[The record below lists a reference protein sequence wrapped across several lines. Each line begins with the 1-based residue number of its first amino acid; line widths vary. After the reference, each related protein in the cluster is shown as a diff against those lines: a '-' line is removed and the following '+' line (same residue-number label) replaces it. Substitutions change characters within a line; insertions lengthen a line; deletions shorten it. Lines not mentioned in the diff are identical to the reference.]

1 MKNKLLFTTALVAAA
16 FVAGNTNA
24 ADYLVKDGDS
34 LSQSIVD
41 EKIGSNYIKPDSRVF
56 FTGEKANVTLLDD
69 VTMNAFTNMAAPTTL
84 TGGKTL
90 TIQGYLTAGAKGSDL
105 SGIKLVMDKGKVYNS
120 SGSSV
125 EEGELVLANDLK
137 VGYVEFKDGTGIWL
151 HTGEDYDEDT
161 KVLTIA
167 DGKTVTFGEGKTYV
181 KGGDAETNEIN
192 ITGNGKVKNDGILV
206 LAKDTIL
213 DTDLENNGRIAL
225 SGKDTTLT
233 ANKKLS
239 FDGTYEPGKFVGIS
253 SADVTEINGGDG
265 SEGKLI
271 LNNGIDLKNGAGVWV
286 GSLEINGGE
295 VSLDGIMAEP
305 NPSQDEWRAGS
316 MLGANDAITV
326 NGATVN
332 VGEYGQFSAGSGG
345 LTFTDSTINM
355 NGSDEGPALL
365 RAWDNGKLVIGADEG
380 SSVLNVDGAATIAAN
395 ETEISGTTINL
406 NHDLKV
412 VNEDNGEEAG
422 ALTLGEGNKIVTKVF
437 DAENSANIIGDVTL
451 ASEVEVEAKFAA
463 GIDSFDTSKFLEG
476 AEGRDE
482 KLKFADNNALFT
494 YDAENGKYEKKNGA
508 ELAATTG
515 ATASQATALLAVT
528 SGAES
533 DNANFDKA
541 AEAINDMFQT
551 QGGERAALEEVD
563 AMGADTAPV
572 VRTTQTNI
580 ANQVFSAVASQLS
593 GGSVASTSEGASSGD
608 AFSGVKTWI
617 RTLFNHGK
625 HDSTSKTNGFD
636 SDTYG
641 VAFGADKQID
651 AKTKVGV
658 GYAYNQTDI
667 DSHRRDI
674 DVDTHTAILYGE
686 YKPSNWFVNGIATYN
701 WSEYDEKKNVAGA
714 NADGK
719 YDVDTIGLQAMTGY
733 DMQVNGF
740 NLTPE
745 AGLRYVRI
753 DQDGYTDNLGT
764 KVGSNISDILTG
776 VVGVKASKDFAL
788 DNGMNIRPEARLAA
802 TYDLMDDDN
811 NAAVTLANG
820 QGYVVDGEDLDR
832 FGIEA
837 GLGLAADVSDN
848 WEVSAGYEGHYRS
861 DYTDHTGML
870 NAKYKF

>member
-1 MKNKLLFTTALVAAA
+1 MKNKLLFTTALVAAT
-16 FVAGNTNA
+16 FVAGSVKA
-24 ADYLVKDGDS
+24 EDYLVKDGDT
-34 LSQSIVD
+34 LSQAIVD
-41 EKIGSNYIKPDSRVF
+41 EKIQTNYTKPDSRVF
-56 FTGEKANVTLLDD
+56 FSGDKANVTLLDD

-105 SGIKLVMDKGKVYNS
+105 SDIKLVMEKGKVYNS
-120 SGSSV
+120 SNQEA
-125 EEGELVLANDLK
+125 EEGELVLANNLK
-137 VGYVEFKDGTGIWL
+137 VGDVEFKDGTGIWL

-161 KVLTIA
+161 KVLNIA
-167 DGKTVTFGEGKTYV
+167 DGKTVTFGEGRTYI

-192 ITGNGKVKNDGILV
+192 FTGNGKIKNDGILV
-206 LAKDTIL
+206 LEKDTIL
-213 DTDLENNGRIAL
+213 NTDLENNGRIAL
-225 SGKDTTLT
+225 SGDDTTLT

-253 SADVTEINGGDG
+253 SADVTEVNGGDG

-271 LNNGIDLKNGAGVWV
+271 LNNGIELKNGAGVWV
-286 GSLEINGGE
+286 GDLEINGGE

-305 NPSQDEWRAGS
+305 NPTQDKWRAGS
-316 MLGANDAITV
+316 MLGANNSIKVSDAV
-326 NGATVN
+326 VN
-332 VGEYGQFSAGSGG
+332 VGEHGQFSAGGKMI
-345 LTFTDSTINM
+345 FADSTINL
-355 NGSDEGPALL
+355 NGSQGKEALL
-365 RAWDNGKLVIGADEG
+365 RSWGNDALEIAD
-380 SSVLNVDGAATIAAN
+380 STVNVDGAATIAADN
-395 ETEISGTTINL
+395 TTITGTTLNL

-412 VNEDNGEEAG
+412 LDKDNDKTAG
-422 ALTLGEGNKIVTKVF
+422 NISLGEGNKIVTKVF
-437 DAENSANIIGDVTL
+437 DAENAANIIGNVTL
-451 ASEVEVEAKFAA
+451 EDKVEVEAKFAA

-476 AEGRDE
+476 ATGRDDN
-482 KLKFADNNALFT
+482 LKFADNNALFT
-494 YDAENGKYEKKNGA
+494 YDAETGKYEKKNGA

-515 ATASQATALLAVT
+515 ATASQAAALLAVT

-533 DNANFDKA
+533 NNTNFDKA
-541 AEAINDMFQT
+541 AEAINDMIQT
-551 QGGERAALEEVD
+551 KGSEKAALEEID
-563 AMGADTAPV
+563 TMGADTAPV

-580 ANQVFSAVASQLS
+580 TNQVFSAVSSQLS
-593 GGSVASTSEGASSGD
+593 GGSVASASEGASSGD
-608 AFSGVKTWI
+608 AWSGVKTWI
-617 RTLFNHGK
+617 RTLFNHGEL
-625 HDSTSKTNGFD
+625 DSTSKTNGFD

-651 AKTKVGV
+651 AKTKVGI

-674 DVDTHTAILYGE
+674 EVDTHTAILYGE

-701 WSEYDEKKNVAGA
+701 WSEYDEKKNVAGV

-719 YDVDTIGLQAMTGY
+719 YDVNTIGLQAMTGY
-733 DMQVNGF
+733 DMQVKGF

-764 KVGSNISDILTG
+764 KVGSNTSDILTG
-776 VVGVKASKDFAL
+776 VVGVKASKNFAL

-820 QGYVVDGEDLDR
+820 QGYIVDGEKLDR

-848 WEVSAGYEGHYRS
+848 WELSAGYEGHYRS